1 MAKRSSIYVDAF
13 GHANPIPVACRVGN
27 VLTSGIVYGLDPA
40 TGKVAPTLDDQCRL
54 MFAHMRTIVEAGG
67 GTVDDIV
74 KITVWMV
81 DRSQREPLN
90 REWLAMFPDPQNRPA
105 RQAMQAETLGAGML
119 IQLDFMAV
127 IDA

>member
-1 MAKRSSIYVDAF
+1 MAKRTSIYLDAF
-13 GHANPIPVACRVGN
+13 GHGNPIPVACRVGN
-27 VLTSGIVYGLDPA
+27 ILTSGIVYGQDPA
-40 TGKVAPTLDDQCRL
+40 TGKVAPTLDEQCTL
-54 MFAHMRTIVEAGG
+54 MFRHMRTIVEAGG

-74 KITVWMV
+74 KITVWMM

-90 REWLAMFPDPQNRPA
+90 REWLAMFPDPANRPA
-105 RQAMQAETLGAGML
+105 RQAMQAQQLGAGML

>member
-1 MAKRSSIYVDAF
+1 MAKRTSIYVDAF

-27 VLTSGIVYGLDPA
+27 VLTSGSVYGLDPA
-40 TGKVAPTLDDQCRL
+40 TGKVAPTLDAQCAL

-90 REWLAMFPDPQNRPA
+90 REWLAMFPDPKDRPA
-105 RQAMQAETLGAGML
+105 RQAMQAEKLGNGML

-127 IDA
+127 IDG